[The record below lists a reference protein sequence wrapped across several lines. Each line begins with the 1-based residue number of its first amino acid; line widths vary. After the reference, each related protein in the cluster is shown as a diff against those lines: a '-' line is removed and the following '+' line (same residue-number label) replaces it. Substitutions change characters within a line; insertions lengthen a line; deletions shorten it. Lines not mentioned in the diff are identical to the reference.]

1 MSGFL
6 SFGVSSI
13 LELMLNLTT
22 TQQIE
27 FFDNFAKHWQDVTGG
42 ELVLLSAEGEMLTS
56 TNGMPLIDGVDIIK
70 QVSPYKPTFFTYVQ
84 QKLLTAPLAQHNQT
98 VGYLLALNA
107 SESDVPLLQ
116 WGAETLMARLA
127 DADAL
132 LNMTDELIGAWDQLE
147 LIFRVTENLALT
159 SNLMAALKSILQ
171 EIQKVVDTQDGFILL
186 NHAGELSGVTCRQE
200 NIDKT
205 IYNETLLNNL
215 VQAGRILVYNDTQ
228 TGRQIWPQMPDN
240 VDSLLA
246 TQLNIIEYDA
256 LAAIGLINKSDK
268 NFTAGDAKL
277 LAALAQQVAT
287 IIKNFI
293 MHQKLI
299 VEERLSRELEIAA
312 EIQESLLPTRLPH
325 IGGLSMA
332 VSSIPASEVGGD
344 FYDFVTIDDRHL
356 TLVIGDVS
364 GKGIPAA
371 MLTSVTRTM
380 LRVEATR
387 GEPPDKIIEQAN
399 NVLYQDLSRADSF
412 VTVFVATIDTFESKL
427 TYASAGHTPSL
438 LWRAEDQ
445 EIELLKATS
454 PPIGIVGAKN
464 NAAKTVDLYP
474 GDTLV
479 FYTDGIT
486 EAHSPN
492 NDLFGLNRLMYIV
505 ESRAKDSP
513 EVLQHYIQSE
523 VVNFWR
529 HASGR
534 DDATLLIVKILPQ
547 LETAMP
553 QNISTVVKTVDFS
566 YPAETEYLSEISQ
579 EISAVCRELPSLPMG
594 SRGNDFIYLIELA
607 ISEICTNIVKHAYS
621 GKKGIIKAR
630 VTLLNNGV
638 QLDFYDKG
646 TSFDPNVV
654 PEPKSDPNNL
664 TEGGYGL
671 HIVRQIM
678 DVVSYKNEAENGN
691 HWHLIKFLPPV

>member
-1 MSGFL
+1 
-6 SFGVSSI
+6 
-13 LELMLNLTT
+13 MLNLTA
-22 TQQIE
+22 TQPIKL
-27 FFDNFAKHWQDVTGG
+27 FHSFARQWHNITGSK
-42 ELVLLSAEGEMLTS
+42 LVLLSAAGEMVTS
-56 TNGMPLIDGVDIIK
+56 SNGTPPIGSDILQQI
-70 QVSPYKPTFFTYVQ
+70 SPVESTYFTHLHYNV
-84 QKLLTAPLAQHNQT
+84 LAAPLAQDNQT
-98 VGYLLALNA
+98 LGYFLALNA
-107 SESDVPLLQ
+107 RENDGPLLK
-116 WGAETLMARLA
+116 WGAETFLARLI

-147 LIFRVTENLALT
+147 LIYRVAQNLALT
-159 SNLMAALKSILQ
+159 SDLMAALKSILQ
-171 EIQKVVDTQDGFILL
+171 EIKKVVDTEDGFILL
-186 NHAGELSGVTCRQE
+186 KSTDSFSGVTCTRE
-200 NIDKT
+200 DIDKT
-205 IYNETLLNNL
+205 AYSETLLNNL
-215 VQAGRILVYNDTQ
+215 VQAARVIVGNDAQ
-228 TGRQIWPQMPDN
+228 TCRQIWPQMPDN
-240 VDSLLA
+240 VDTLLA
-246 TQLNIIEYDA
+246 TQLDIIEEDTM
-256 LAAIGLINKSDK
+256 AAIGLINKSDK

-287 IIKNFI
+287 IIKNF
-293 MHQKLI
+293 MTHQKLI

-312 EIQESLLPTRLPH
+312 EIQVSLLPTRLPQ

-344 FYDFVTIDDRHL
+344 FYDFITIDDRHL

-412 VTVFVATIDTFESKL
+412 VTVFVATIDTFESTL

-438 LWRAEDQ
+438 LWRAKSQ
-445 EIELLKATS
+445 EIEQLKATS
-454 PPIGIVGAKN
+454 PPIGIFGVENTGS
-464 NAAKTVDLYP
+464 KTVDLHP

-505 ESRAKDSP
+505 KSRAKDSP
-513 EVLQHYIQSE
+513 ESLQQYIQSE

-534 DDATLLIVKILPQ
+534 DDATLLIVKLLPQ
-547 LETAMP
+547 PEAVSP
-553 QNISTVVKTVDFS
+553 QDISTLVKTVDFT

-579 EISAVCRELPSLPMG
+579 NISLICRDLPSLPDG

-607 ISEICTNIVKHAYS
+607 ISEICTNIVKHAYAGRKGEIW
-621 GKKGIIKAR
+621 GK

-638 QLDFYDKG
+638 QLDFFDRG
-646 TSFDPNVV
+646 ISFNPSDV
-654 PEPKSDPNNL
+654 PEPRSDPNNL

-678 DVVSYKNEAENGN
+678 DVVSYTSEPDIGN
-691 HWHLIKFLPPV
+691 HWHLIKFLPPL